1 MQQYY
6 KEEIF
11 KKAVGEV
18 LREARNS
25 VAGLSINKFAAEYD
39 FDKGNI
45 SKTEKGFYNIY
56 LITAWK
62 LSEALGISFVEF
74 ASRLQAKLGDN
85 FKFIDE

>member
-1 MQQYY
+1 MQEE

-11 KKAVGEV
+11 KKAVGAVIQE
-18 LREARNS
+18 LRTS
-25 VAGLSINKFAAEYD
+25 VKGLSINKFAAEYD

-56 LITAWK
+56 LMTAWK

-74 ASRLQAKLGDN
+74 ASRLQKELGSD